1 MPKKKIKYDKEL
13 IEQQCLRSKEI
24 GRITEPLGVFILARC
39 NDIAGAY
46 FETEGSK
53 ELHQALVDE
62 AVLRIC
68 EKFLY
73 YYREGGSGAN
83 LIISMAIST
92 MLNKIKSLAWA
103 DLYGEKQKSYVD
115 YFEDGT
121 WVRKLEKL
129 KRDDNIGQLL

>member
-1 MPKKKIKYDKEL
+1 MPKKKIKYDKQL
-13 IEQQCLRSKEI
+13 IEIECQKAKES
-24 GRITEPLGVFILARC
+24 GRLTEPLGVFILERC
-39 NDIAGAY
+39 NEIAGAY
-46 FETEGSK
+46 FETEGYE

-68 EKFLY
+68 EKFLHY
-73 YYREGGSGAN
+73 YKPGKSGAN

-92 MLNKIKSLAWA
+92 MLNKIKSLAWS
-103 DLYGEKQKSYVD
+103 DVYGEKQKSYIE
-115 YFEDGT
+115 YFEDGS

>member
-1 MPKKKIKYDKEL
+1 MPKKKIKYDKQL
-13 IEQQCLRSKEI
+13 IEKECLLSKQN
-24 GRITEPLGVFILARC
+24 GRISEPLGKFIIDRC
-39 NDIAGAY
+39 TEIAGAY
-46 FETEGSK
+46 FETEGYK

-73 YYREGGSGAN
+73 YYKEGRSGAN

-92 MLNKIKSLAWA
+92 MLNKIKSLAWS
-103 DLYGEKQKSYVD
+103 DVYGEKQKSYVE
-115 YFEDGT
+115 YFEDGN